1 MQPAKPK
8 RLVIEGEEMSKN
20 PPEGV
25 TILTDDNNCLKWEI
39 LIAGPKGTPY
49 EGGTFHLSCVFPENY
64 PFKAPS
70 IKFDSKI
77 YHPNVNKDT
86 GEICQDI
93 YEKDWVPTKKV
104 SGVVQLIVSM
114 MMAPNVDS
122 PIEATIADEYRN
134 NRPQYNKNAA
144 DWTKKYAA

>member
-8 RLVIEGEEMSKN
+8 RLIIEGQEMQTS

-25 TILTDDNNCLKWEI
+25 TILTDENNPLKWEI

-49 EGGTFHLSCVFPENY
+49 EGGTFRLSCVFPENY

-104 SGVVQLIVSM
+104 SGVVQLIISM
-114 MMAPNVDS
+114 MIVPNVDS
-122 PIEATIADEYRN
+122 PIEASIAEEYRN
-134 NRPQYNKNAA
+134 NKAQYNKNAQE
-144 DWTKKYAA
+144 WTQKYAN

>member
-8 RLVIEGEEMSKN
+8 RLVIEGQEMQTS

-25 TILTDDNNCLKWEI
+25 TILTDENNPLKWEI

-49 EGGTFHLSCVFPENY
+49 EGGTFRLSCVFPENY

-104 SGVVQLIVSM
+104 SGVVQLIISM
-114 MMAPNVDS
+114 MIVPNVDS
-122 PIEATIADEYRN
+122 PIEASIAEEYRN
-134 NRPQYNKNAA
+134 NKAQYNKNAQE
-144 DWTKKYAA
+144 WTQKYAN